1 MCSFCRL
8 TLRYFCT
15 FDSGEEMRD
24 RCGCFACSN
33 LHVLSPGVSGD
44 NKNGRVGRFFFS
56 SLYGAST
63 SPLCFQQEAVRL
75 CEGSVAWMRKVNV
88 FFFSLPTLQTH
99 SVLSVHCGTWR
110 EWDLNLFNPPSHR
123 PSDVA
128 SFPGFD
134 AQDQVGFSYLLK
146 PQVKTKYL
154 MYPLRSFS
162 KCTYL

>member
-1 MCSFCRL
+1 MQICLSQQSLSPSHHFLHSNAFSHLYKIPPFRHTPWMCSFCRL

-110 EWDLNLFNPPSHR
+110 E
-123 PSDVA
+123 
-128 SFPGFD
+128 
-134 AQDQVGFSYLLK
+134 
-146 PQVKTKYL
+146 
-154 MYPLRSFS
+154 
-162 KCTYL
+162 